1 MEREHHSNPLD
12 LIELGSVSGETKG
25 DSAPHW
31 EAVGL
36 RPNTGL
42 SDD

>member
-12 LIELGSVSGETKG
+12 LIEFGSVSGDTKG

-36 RPNTGL
+36 RPNNGL